1 MFVKII
7 SNDKQLMTATGPG
20 WWWSSLNHSEVK
32 TARLAVWHGACC
44 IKSILVSNVI
54 NHGCGHQRVSES
66 SWRCLLDDSP
76 LTAQPRHSHPC
87 DDSSLFMLHI
97 TLCRSLSL
105 TKLMM
110 RCAWNVKIEQTFF
123 HQKKEFF
130 YRNTWS
136 DLLMWSWCDQ
146 FTRLNECSHHLA
158 RDRDG
163 ELLERQRQWL
173 IWRCWHPGWHIYIS
187 IRRLS
192 DWLVFMY
199 LKTSL

>member
-54 NHGCGHQRVSES
+54 NHGCGHYSESES
-66 SWRCLLDDSP
+66 SWQCLLDDSP

-87 DDSSLFMLHI
+87 DDSGLFMLHI

-130 YRNTWS
+130 LQQYMIRSFNVIVMRPIYSLEWMFSSFSQGQGRRVAWKTKTMINLKVLTPW
-136 DLLMWSWCDQ
+136 M
-146 FTRLNECSHHLA
+146 THLNLN
-158 RDRDG
+158 
-163 ELLERQRQWL
+163 
-173 IWRCWHPGWHIYIS
+173 
-187 IRRLS
+187 
-192 DWLVFMY
+192 
-199 LKTSL
+199 